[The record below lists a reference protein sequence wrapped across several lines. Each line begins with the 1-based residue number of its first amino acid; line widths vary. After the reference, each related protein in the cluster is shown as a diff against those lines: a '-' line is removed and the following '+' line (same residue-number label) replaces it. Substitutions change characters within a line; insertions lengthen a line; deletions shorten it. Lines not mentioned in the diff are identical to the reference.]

1 MCLLAKIVRK
11 TRKRRRI
18 ELSKEMSTTLVP
30 TNITIDTIQES
41 LQNITNQHKEVGK
54 IETPKGL
61 VKKKMGF
68 DYVELSYMKKI
79 ANEQFPGW
87 SWKIIKSEALGTA
100 AYVVHGRLK
109 WVDNGLW
116 REGDMVAA
124 HRIQTKRNSEE
135 FVEIGNDIKS
145 ANTDC
150 MKKAFNVY
158 MDIAADV
165 YRSDDPSLDDTQIA
179 DLESVSL
186 SVSDEQYKKVKSLIE
201 DGTINSGNYKAS
213 LSKLERLA
221 NG

>member
-150 MKKAFNVY
+150 LKKAFNVY

>member
-1 MCLLAKIVRK
+1 MDNKVAVADIGLDVIQDSLKG
-11 TRKRRRI
+11 
-18 ELSKEMSTTLVP
+18 
-30 TNITIDTIQES
+30 ITEH
-41 LQNITNQHKEVGK
+41 HKEVGR

-87 SWKIIKSEALGTA
+87 SWTIINTEALGTA

-109 WVDNGLW
+109 WFDNGLW

-124 HRIQTKRNSEE
+124 HRIQTKRGSTE

-150 MKKAFNVY
+150 LKKAFNVY

-165 YRSDDPSLDDTQIA
+165 YRSDDPSLDDDQIDELKSIA
-179 DLESVSL
+179 LRVSE
-186 SVSDEQYKKVKSLIE
+186 EQFNKVQIFVE
-201 DGTINSGNYKAS
+201 DGTINSGNYKESKA
-213 LSKLERLA
+213 KLERLA
-221 NG
+221 KNG

>member
-1 MCLLAKIVRK
+1 MANDLA
-11 TRKRRRI
+11 
-18 ELSKEMSTTLVP
+18 L
-30 TNITIDTIQES
+30 TNVNLDMIQDS
-41 LQNITNQHKEVGK
+41 LKNITNQHKDVGK

-87 SWKIIKSEALGTA
+87 SWTIIKSEALGTA
-100 AYVVHGRLK
+100 AYVVHGRLR
-109 WVDNGLW
+109 WLDNGLW
-116 REGDMVAA
+116 RDGDMVAA
-124 HRIQTKRNSEE
+124 HRIQTKRGSEE

-165 YRSDDPSLDDTQIA
+165 YRSDDPTLDDEQAANLT
-179 DLESVSL
+179 SVAL
-186 SVSDEQYKKVKSLIE
+186 SVDDEQFEKVKSLIE
-201 DGTINSGNYKAS
+201 NGTINSGNYKAS
-213 LSKLERLA
+213 LAKLERLA
-221 NG
+221 G

>member
-1 MCLLAKIVRK
+1 MDNKVAVADIGLDVIQDSLKG
-11 TRKRRRI
+11 
-18 ELSKEMSTTLVP
+18 
-30 TNITIDTIQES
+30 ITEH
-41 LQNITNQHKEVGK
+41 HKEVGR

-87 SWKIIKSEALGTA
+87 SWTIIDTEALGTA

-109 WVDNGLW
+109 WFDNGLW

-124 HRIQTKRNSEE
+124 HRIQTKRGSTE

-150 MKKAFNVY
+150 LKKAFNVY

-165 YRSDDPSLDDTQIA
+165 YRSDDPSLDDDQIDELKSIA
-179 DLESVSL
+179 LRVSE
-186 SVSDEQYKKVKSLIE
+186 EQFNKVQIFVE

-213 LSKLERLA
+213 KAKLERLA
-221 NG
+221 KNG

>member
-1 MCLLAKIVRK
+1 MSGTTEMTINQNG
-11 TRKRRRI
+11 
-18 ELSKEMSTTLVP
+18 ELSLDMINESLGK
-30 TNITIDTIQES
+30 ITI
-41 LQNITNQHKEVGK
+41 QHKKIGK

-61 VKKKMGF
+61 VKKKQGF
-68 DYVELSYMKKI
+68 DYVELSYMKNM

-87 SWKIIKSEALGTA
+87 SWTIVKGEALGSN

-109 WVDNGLW
+109 WLDNGLW

-124 HRIQTKRNSEE
+124 HRIQSKRGSATEYVN
-135 FVEIGNDIKS
+135 VGNDIKS

>member
-1 MCLLAKIVRK
+1 MNNKLAIADIGLDV
-11 TRKRRRI
+11 
-18 ELSKEMSTTLVP
+18 
-30 TNITIDTIQES
+30 IQDS
-41 LQNITNQHKEVGK
+41 LKNITNHHKEVGK

-87 SWKIIKSEALGTA
+87 SWTIISTEVLGTE

-109 WVDNGLW
+109 WFDNGLW

-124 HRIQTKRNSEE
+124 HRIQKKRGSTTEY
-135 FVEIGNDIKS
+135 VEIGNDIKS

-150 MKKAFNVY
+150 IKKAFNVY

-165 YRSDDPSLDDTQIA
+165 YRSDDPTLDDEQI
-179 DLESVSL
+179 DKIKSVAL
-186 SVSDEQYKKVKSLIE
+186 RVSEEQYNKAVIFIE
-201 DGTINSGNYKAS
+201 NGTINTGNYKATIA
-213 LSKLERLA
+213 KLERMA
-221 NG
+221 DNG

>member
-1 MCLLAKIVRK
+1 MDNKVAVADIGLDVIQDSLKG
-11 TRKRRRI
+11 
-18 ELSKEMSTTLVP
+18 
-30 TNITIDTIQES
+30 ITEH
-41 LQNITNQHKEVGK
+41 HKEVGR

-87 SWKIIKSEALGTA
+87 SWTIINTEALGTA

-109 WVDNGLW
+109 WFDNGLW

-124 HRIQTKRNSEE
+124 HRIQKKRGSA
-135 FVEIGNDIKS
+135 VEYVNVGNDIKS

-158 MDIAADV
+158 MDIAGDV
-165 YRSDDPSLDDTQIA
+165 YRSEDPTLDDEQIEEIKSIA
-179 DLESVSL
+179 MRVSE
-186 SVSDEQYKKVKSLIE
+186 EQFNKVVIFIE
-201 DGTINSGNYKAS
+201 DGTINNSNYKAS
-213 LSKLERLA
+213 KAKLERLA
-221 NG
+221 K